1 MNYKKEI
8 SKFSENIKKKFK
20 NNYEKVFFGKLQS
33 LTIENK
39 LYLYSKLKT
48 NYTINNFIMNSN
60 FENRKLICKM
70 RISDHFLEIE
80 RGRYKKIN
88 NKRIPRD
95 ERICKNCNLQKVE
108 DEYHFFFECSKNSQF
123 RIELE

>member
-1 MNYKKEI
+1 MAPFLGLRFLKNICKSNDIDMSDISGMNYKKEI

-60 FENRKLICKM
+60 FEN
-70 RISDHFLEIE
+70 
-80 RGRYKKIN
+80 
-88 NKRIPRD
+88 
-95 ERICKNCNLQKVE
+95 
-108 DEYHFFFECSKNSQF
+108 
-123 RIELE
+123 